1 MATYSERKNILVIG
15 GAGFIGANLCER
27 LIERYNVIC
36 LDNYASGHESNI
48 DYLLPD
54 KHFEFIRH
62 DITQP
67 LDIAKAS
74 DGIERFQLQHAGI
87 HHIYFTASP
96 GSPDWYF
103 ANPLDTM
110 MIHSVGVR
118 NALVL
123 AAQFHSRFLYV
134 SDAVCYGM
142 LPDGAFRPTEE
153 FSGIIEHNSP
163 LAFYIQA
170 RRFAET
176 IVELFRTLH
185 ALDAKIIRL
194 FPVYGPRMT
203 LNDGRMVS
211 QLISDALAGKQIA
224 ISKEL
229 NASVSSFLYVTDA
242 IDGIE
247 KAMMSDV
254 VGLMNLGGGSQYT
267 IPELLKKI
275 VAHTSTRSA
284 ISVGEISNDGK
295 KRMAAWE
302 YQCMT
307 PNLSR
312 IKDATGWFPIT
323 LLDDG
328 LRKTIDYLKSL
339 RGMKGIVR

>member
-1 MATYSERKNILVIG
+1 MATYSDRKNVLVIG
-15 GAGFIGANLCER
+15 GAGFIGSNLCER
-27 LIERYNVIC
+27 FVEQYNVIC
-36 LDNYASGHESNI
+36 LDNYTTGHESNI
-48 DYLLPD
+48 DFLLSE

-74 DGIERFQLQHAGI
+74 EGVERFQLQHAGI
-87 HHIYFTASP
+87 HDIYFTASP
-96 GSPDWYF
+96 GSPDWVF
-103 ANPLDTM
+103 ANPLETM

-118 NALVL
+118 NALAV
-123 AAQFHSRFLYV
+123 ASQFHSRFLYV
-134 SDAVCYGM
+134 SDAVGYGM

-153 FSGIIEHNSP
+153 FSGVVEHGSP

-176 IVELFRTLH
+176 IVDLFRSLH

-194 FPVYGPRMT
+194 FPTYGPRMF

-211 QLISDALAGKQIA
+211 QLISDALAGKQIT

-229 NASVSSFLYVTDA
+229 NASASSFLYVADA
-242 IDGIE
+242 IDGLE

-254 VGLMNLGGGSQYT
+254 VGIINLGGGSQYT
-267 IPELLKKI
+267 TTELLKKI
-275 VAHTSTRSA
+275 IIHTGSRSA
-284 ISVGEISNDGK
+284 VSVGEVGTAEKN
-295 KRMAAWE
+295 RMAAWE